1 MCHFHSVI
9 IERTKF
15 GAKGWNKSYPFNIG
29 DLMCSATVLANYLE
43 AGQSAD
49 KVPWS
54 DLRYIFGDILY
65 GGHITDGS
73 DTACSA
79 ENAGCPLASHAVAHR
94 LRFCV
99 CLCLREFLLNGI
111 IGF

>member
-1 MCHFHSVI
+1 MRFVSCVLCVCQ
-9 IERTKF
+9 
-15 GAKGWNKSYPFNIG
+15 GWNKAYPFNTG

-65 GGHITDGS
+65 GGHITDNVRVEQS
-73 DTACSA
+73 
-79 ENAGCPLASHAVAHR
+79 EQNERVL
-94 LRFCV
+94 
-99 CLCLREFLLNGI
+99 
-111 IGF
+111 